1 MIIAIFGKAGS
12 GKSTLAQMFS
22 IQLDADIMP
31 IASSLKEIATSSFNW
46 DGKKDAR
53 GRKLLQ
59 DIGDVGRWYNP
70 DIWLDKWLESCN
82 IKEAGGLGL
91 EDVIVIDDIRIIN
104 ELSYI
109 TNSFPGETICIKITG
124 RQAYDDNDKE
134 AQHSTER
141 DIPDEAFDHIID
153 NSGPVQELYNFMM
166 EIINSEKD
174 RFITKTGES

>member
-46 DGKKDAR
+46 DGKKDTR

-70 DIWLDKWLESCN
+70 DIWLDKWRLEAWGHDC
-82 IKEAGGLGL
+82 
-91 EDVIVIDDIRIIN
+91 VIVDDIRYSCHDASGIH
-104 ELSYI
+104 ELAYI